1 MNTFLVNVSTVIFD
15 NKNRVLLG
23 LRSPNE
29 DVFPNLWGIPG
40 GKVDSDDKTI
50 EAGLQREVREEMGIE
65 IKNISLLKNNVRTKS
80 DGQSVIYLI
89 FRSEMASGTPEPKE
103 DTVKVDWFEFDKI
116 EEKNLTP
123 FTYGTIKEALGK

>member
-29 DVFPNLWGIPG
+29 DIFPNLWGIPG

-89 FRSEMASGTPEPKE
+89 FRSEIASGTPQPKE

-116 EEKNLTP
+116 EEENLTP
-123 FTYGTIKEALGK
+123 FTYGTIREALGK